1 MIQFKDNFGIE
12 RGIDFNL
19 SFCGKFVNLTLYAPS
34 KGSFGSAL
42 QLPKAAFSELVGQ
55 VIKLQQEIN
64 DVK

>member
-34 KGSFGSAL
+34 KRSFGSAL